1 MKRIKKFNESIG
13 RNIENNIK
21 SVRLK
26 DNELYIVYEDG
37 LGDYYPVG
45 VFKDLNNFVN
55 CFNQRLEEVGLEKNS
70 SITIDSVDNYI
81 TFSTIFDDNSDG
93 DYKFYY
99 EIIYIDTYYYRGIDA
114 SGLPTFYQGQ
124 GSIKPN

>member
-1 MKRIKKFNESIG
+1 MKHIRKFNESIG
-13 RNIENNIK
+13 RNVENNIK

-26 DNELYIVYEDG
+26 DNELYIVYEEG
-37 LGDYYPVG
+37 HYYPVG
-45 VFKDLNNFVN
+45 TFKDLNNFVN

-99 EIIYIDTYYYRGIDA
+99 EIIDIDTYYYRGIYG